1 MPVSIPIEIIK
12 EIAEY
17 LDTGMKCFYHIHTGE
32 LEYYPDEL
40 RGHAVYD
47 EEIWQEIIDKVE
59 DNDQEYIAF
68 QAIESHESFSIMEEF
83 VAGITETRIR
93 DRFEDAIAF
102 RKPFQNFK
110 QLLNVY
116 PELRQQWF
124 DHKNQ
129 KYIECVQEQLNEYNS
144 LQKRD
149 NETDTL

>member
-40 RGHAVYD
+40 KGYAGF
-47 EEIWQEIIDKVE
+47 EEEMWQESMDKVE
-59 DNDQEYIAF
+59 NNYHEYLSF
-68 QAIESHESFSIMEEF
+68 EGMESHQSFRIMEAF
-83 VAGITETRIR
+83 IADMADVKTQQ
-93 DRFEDAIAF
+93 RFEDAISY

-110 QLLNVY
+110 QLLNNY

-124 DHKNQ
+124 DYKNQ
-129 KYIECVQEQLNEYNS
+129 QYIEWVQEQLETYNA
-144 LQKRD
+144 LHKKEED
-149 NETDTL
+149 